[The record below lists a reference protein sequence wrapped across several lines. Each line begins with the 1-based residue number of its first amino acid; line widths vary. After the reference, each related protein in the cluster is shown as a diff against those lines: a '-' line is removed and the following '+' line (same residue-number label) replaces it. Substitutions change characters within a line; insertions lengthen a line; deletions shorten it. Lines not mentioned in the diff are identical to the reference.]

1 MDGYSLLTF
10 VIFSILVLIFSI
22 AASRAEQRFW
32 KKCRRSESCIQMQQ
46 QITMGK
52 SHLR

>member
-1 MDGYSLLTF
+1 MDGPLLLGVIIISLL
-10 VIFSILVLIFSI
+10 ILFFSI
-22 AASRAEQRFW
+22 AAAHMEQRFW
-32 KKCRRSESCIQMQQ
+32 KKCRRSESCIQLQQ

>member
-1 MDGYSLLTF
+1 MDGYSVLTF
-10 VIFSILVLIFSI
+10 LIFFLLVLFFSV

>member
-1 MDGYSLLTF
+1 MDGTMLLGLSVISLLIPF
-10 VIFSILVLIFSI
+10 FSV
-22 AASRAEQRFW
+22 AAAHKERRFW
-32 KKCRRSESCIQMQQ
+32 KKCRRSESRIQLHQ